1 MPSSHPSRFCSARTP
16 LLYRRRQMKRM
27 GIPVTIHMTVI
38 VLPESSCARYSGV
51 RAGLDA
57 AIVIS
62 VVVAEDVASAKAR
75 RTEKW

>member
-1 MPSSHPSRFCSARTP
+1 MVGS
-16 LLYRRRQMKRM
+16 
-27 GIPVTIHMTVI
+27 PVTIHMTVI

-62 VVVAEDVASAKAR
+62 VVVENVAPAEAR
-75 RTEKW
+75 GTEKW